1 MNRRSFAESLALA
14 ALAPALG
21 VPVETLRRDLRGFG
35 DTPIA
40 PPVSGLAPMV
50 EGEDAASL
58 ALMLV
63 EIIRLEYGGRL
74 TAKELA
80 GVADQIRA
88 GLDRADLIRRAD
100 RSDEL

>member
-1 MNRRSFAESLALA
+1 MNRRSFAESIALA

-21 VPVETLRRDLRGFG
+21 VPVETLRLDLPALDAGRGPG
-35 DTPIA
+35 A
-40 PPVSGLAPMV
+40 PPVAPEI

-74 TAKELA
+74 TAAELA

-100 RSDEL
+100 RSYGA